1 MVAFQLPTP
10 RKILNI
16 LVLYLFNF
24 HMMTSFTIYAQAID
38 CEDYFKNFDSD
49 EPTVLVHVFESQPT
63 PLGGF
68 ESFYKSVKEHT
79 DISVV
84 KGKVFV
90 QFVIDTTG
98 QVQCAK
104 VLKTEYEV
112 LNDQAIALIEETKFI
127 PAEQRGKKVVSTM
140 VLPIT
145 FGSKPPKEKQQKD
158 KKRRCKN

>member
-1 MVAFQLPTP
+1 
-10 RKILNI
+10 
-16 LVLYLFNF
+16 
-24 HMMTSFTIYAQAID
+24 MTSFTVYTQAID

-49 EPTVLVHVFESQPT
+49 ESTELVHVFESQPT
-63 PLGGF
+63 PVGGL
-68 ESFYKSVKEHT
+68 ESFYKSVKEHS

-98 QVQCAK
+98 QVHCAK
-104 VLKTEYEV
+104 VLKTDYEV

-145 FGSKPPKEKQQKD
+145 FGLEPPKEKKQKD
-158 KKRRCKN
+158 IRKSKN